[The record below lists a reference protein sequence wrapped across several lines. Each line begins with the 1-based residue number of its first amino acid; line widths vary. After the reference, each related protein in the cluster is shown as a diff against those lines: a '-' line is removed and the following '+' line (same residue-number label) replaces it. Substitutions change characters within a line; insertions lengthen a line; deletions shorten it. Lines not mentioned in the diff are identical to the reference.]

1 MSLTVVFKC
10 KSTTL
15 TLPVF
20 SALWQFGSIII
31 MFKSFCQVDL
41 PLSQM
46 GWQWF
51 YVVIFLLPLFSLFPL
66 GRLRVQLKKK
76 TPQSYLSGKNKKKK
90 KQQLIYRWCSC
101 AKQAW
106 KTDEPF
112 LLRLFYANVSMYADV
127 SQTRTNKVH
136 KWSNNR
142 QRGTWSAV
150 CRWVGDVQKQH
161 AVTLNAAIRLRNALF
176 ILTRQC
182 MQSECRVSSPSS
194 ATEPVLDAS
203 PSLSFT
209 DAQHVRAEQ
218 RAPNAEVNWGQL
230 LGVNTAK

>member
-10 KSTTL
+10 SKSTTL
-15 TLPVF
+15 TLPVL

-51 YVVIFLLPLFSLFPL
+51 YAVIFLLPL

-76 TPQSYLSGKNKKKK
+76 TKNPQSYLSGKNKKKK
-90 KQQLIYRWCSC
+90 KKQLIHRRCSC

-106 KTDEPF
+106 KTDAPF

-127 SQTRTNKVH
+127 SQARTNKVH

-142 QRGTWSAV
+142 QRGTCSAV

-161 AVTLNAAIRLRNALF
+161 AVMLNAAIRLRNALF

-182 MQSECRVSSPSS
+182 MQSECRVSSSS
-194 ATEPVLDAS
+194 PATEHVLDAS